1 MYKVQVNT
9 IQRKWITKK
18 VSSTTSPA

>member
-18 VSSTTSPA
+18 VSSTTSTA